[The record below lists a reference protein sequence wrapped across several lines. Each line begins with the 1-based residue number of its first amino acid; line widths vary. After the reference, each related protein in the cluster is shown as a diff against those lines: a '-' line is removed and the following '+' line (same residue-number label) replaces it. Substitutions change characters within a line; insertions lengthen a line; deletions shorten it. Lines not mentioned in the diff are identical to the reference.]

1 MVFTQ
6 VLLGPGGQF
15 FGAVGLGMLGL
26 AALVVAQKGR
36 TETVQTFLGL
46 FAGVFLW
53 TGFVEFSFVYYAG
66 HLSVLPEVINGEI
79 VTKPEYLILPSSI
92 GLLITILA
100 YFFFNGQTRC
110 PFLVWWRR
118 ALRLKIPFTSNHK
131 TKNYANITAIETICI
146 LWTFYTLL
154 LIAYDPA
161 IFGDRHPFTYSVLAG
176 SLLWSGYLIT
186 KLLRQ
191 TRTASAIRYA
201 IPTVIIFW
209 NSVEI
214 LGRWNFFKEIWIEP
228 MSYWLEISLILAAF
242 AGVLVLVLASQKSH
256 KHNPAAPHRL
266 DA

>member
-1 MVFTQ
+1 M
-6 VLLGPGGQF
+6 
-15 FGAVGLGMLGL
+15 
-26 AALVVAQKGR
+26 
-36 TETVQTFLGL
+36 
-46 FAGVFLW
+46 
-53 TGFVEFSFVYYAG
+53 
-66 HLSVLPEVINGEI
+66 
-79 VTKPEYLILPSSI
+79 
-92 GLLITILA
+92 
-100 YFFFNGQTRC
+100 
-110 PFLVWWRR
+110 VWWRR

-154 LIAYDPA
+154 LIAYDPV

-214 LGRWNFFKEIWIEP
+214 LGRWNFFREIWIEP
-228 MSYWLEISLILAAF
+228 MNYWLEISLILAAF
-242 AGVLVLVLASQKSH
+242 AGALVLVLASQKPHTS
-256 KHNPAAPHRL
+256 NPAAPRHL
-266 DA
+266 DR